1 MQKFRFRYRI
11 FKIRFRSSPNP
22 CKSLYIFALL
32 ICYVYFECTNRF
44 LTKIYWIS
52 NYQNNQKI
60 KWPKLKITEGTHQKR
75 ATIPRK
81 IKNKNFKKKIK
92 NKTKTKMFGNVIELL
107 TKTLHWRRLWK
118 SWDVQSEAKPSRNRG
133 QRKKWGKCAH
143 FYRHQIVKW
152 YNLGQISLRLFS
164 LENHISDQK
173 YIAKVIKWEK

>member
-81 IKNKNFKKKIK
+81 IKNKNFKKKKSKIK
-92 NKTKTKMFGNVIELL
+92 RKRKCLEMWLNC
-107 TKTLHWRRLWK
+107 WRRHCIGEGCESHEMFK
-118 SWDVQSEAKPSRNRG
+118 AKQSQAEIGDSGRNEESAR
-133 QRKKWGKCAH
+133 
-143 FYRHQIVKW
+143 
-152 YNLGQISLRLFS
+152 IST
-164 LENHISDQK
+164 D
-173 YIAKVIKWEK
+173 IK